1 MHFQELKKIIII
13 KAPPCYSYLLN
24 PFLQYASDILCGE
37 LQMCTSMNT
46 SFIQVLFLPFCAYI
60 LFSFGVVAVLS
71 HTWVGIF
78 IVSVCAMCIFFSVFI
93 SDSCCLLFSFCN
105 SGSFPSSPGK
115 RERKTSFI
123 KHNMRC
129 EKAPALQR
137 ACHQPHFRHL
147 FHFFFFCIMF
157 CFYFSLKN
165 RSPGTRRVRL
175 YNQRRK

>member
-13 KAPPCYSYLLN
+13 KASPCYSYLLN

-93 SDSCCLLFSFCN
+93 SDSCCLLFSFLQFWFF
-105 SGSFPSSPGK
+105 SFFPREKGEKNIIHQTQYEMRKGASPAKGLSPASFS
-115 RERKTSFI
+115 TSFS
-123 KHNMRC
+123 
-129 EKAPALQR
+129 
-137 ACHQPHFRHL
+137 
-147 FHFFFFCIMF
+147 FFFCIMF